1 MSQPPQRGPE
11 YSRKREWGVILEDLQ
26 SQFRV
31 FGEGMVGLHE
41 RLGGFELE
49 VYKRF
54 ERLEN
59 EIASIKINY
68 ATKED
73 LKRFVT
79 KEDLKKAI
87 EPLAT
92 KEELKRFATK
102 EDLKK
107 AIEPLATK
115 KDLEI
120 FDKRLTALETSR

>member
-1 MSQPPQRGPE
+1 MSKPSQRGPQ
-11 YSRKREWGVILEDLQ
+11 YSREREWGVILEDLQ
-26 SQFRV
+26 RQFRV
-31 FGEGMVGLHE
+31 FGDGLAGLHE

-68 ATKED
+68 ATKKD
-73 LKRFVT
+73 LERFVT
-79 KEDLKKAI
+79 KEDLKKAL

-92 KEELKRFATK
+92 KEELR
-102 EDLKK
+102 K
-107 AIEPLATK
+107 AVEPLATK

-120 FDKRLTALETSR
+120 LDRRLTAFETSH